1 MSFAIGRVVPIEEFT
16 ICGKT
21 KKREFNRVVKKYDKL
36 YISFMGRDNIKKAL
50 FVGVVV
56 NNNIDN
62 LTDVLRY
69 NYDRVKIDMACEDL
83 EDALELNYSFES
95 YGVFQFN

>member
-1 MSFAIGRVVPIEEFT
+1 MSFAIGRVVPVEEFS
-16 ICGKT
+16 ICGKN
-21 KKREFNRVVKKYDKL
+21 KKHEFNRIVKKYNKL
-36 YISFMGRDNIKKAL
+36 YISFMGRNNIKTAL

-56 NNNIDN
+56 DNNIDN

-69 NYDRVKIDMACEDL
+69 NYDRLKIDMACEDL
-83 EDALELNYSFES
+83 EESLDLNHSFES